1 MSNTRKENNNMRKL
15 TGKAAILAAAICVAA
30 ALPSWAEAKSVT
42 LTCSGYTGTT
52 TLTDFQ
58 ALVKL
63 SDGVNGFRYAD
74 CATNDGTDL
83 WFTDSSGNLIPHEV
97 DTWNTTGD
105 SFVWVKIPTLT
116 PASAGFARIT
126 MHWGEARTAEQTCV
140 SKDTWN
146 GFVGVWHMGAA
157 SGTAAEPDV
166 TGNGLDAVPTV
177 ANGSC
182 NLSQMTANADG
193 VVGGSRVNQTSTG
206 DNNNP
211 GLKVPDYTS
220 KITDRTKF
228 SVGGWFRA
236 TGTVSYF
243 PRLLAQTHYASSRR
257 NIQNLW
263 EIHMGTGNPG
273 SVNSIAAVRGSSGT
287 SLAAASIPNLIDQ
300 WGYIYVTYNGSTATV
315 YVNGVAAQSGSIAA
329 CAASDYG
336 FFIGAMGNYGIGW
349 YGKYDEVRMFNGVQ
363 SADRI
368 KADYDT
374 MHNPSSFL
382 TPAVKQVT
390 LSCSGYAGT
399 TTLTG
404 FQALVKLSDGV
415 NGFRYGDCA
424 TNDGS
429 DLWFT
434 DSNGNLIPHE
444 VDKWNTSGSSFVWV
458 RIPELKPI
466 NEGATTITMHW
477 GEART
482 AEQTCVTKDT
492 WNGFVG
498 VWHMGEASGTTAEP
512 DVTGNG
518 LDAVPTVA
526 YGSYNLSQMTAN
538 ADGVV
543 GGSRVNQTSTGD
555 NNTPGLKVP
564 DYTAKITDHSKFS
577 VGGWF
582 RASGTVNYWARMLAQ
597 RHYKTARKTIVE
609 GWEVELDTGSST
621 VLSSVRGGSS
631 TRVANTPIPDIGYGW
646 VYVYVTYNGTT
657 ATIYVNGVAANAGSV
672 TACPASDY
680 GFFIGA
686 MGNYGIG
693 WYGKYD
699 EVRMFNGIQSADRIK
714 ADYDTMSSPDTF
726 WSESSAAPDPSTVY
740 AATWT
745 GNANDGAVANAANW
759 RCTNSNGD
767 VIDNALPTE
776 DTLVFIEGNNVNVQI
791 PAGQT
796 LAGKMI
802 TIRNCTLAADCD
814 WRGLDVDA
822 VLVGTLDLNGR
833 NLHVRRFGGT
843 VTITSTAPVAA
854 EANEL
859 RVDLGENDTWNN
871 TSVVLSGSVRL
882 VKEGTGTYVAGKA
895 DQSYGGGTE
904 IIAGVLKIGVNGV
917 YHPFGAYNTRVHVAT
932 TNAVLDVNG
941 LYNNNNHEF
950 VLNGG
955 VLRNTGANVG
965 GGTGQFKTIRLETNS
980 FFKVS
985 SNWGFIGN
993 GWAAT
998 ELDLAGHELD
1008 MEIPS
1013 GHYFFFANTAVSAG
1027 RIRVHG
1033 YGSGAGYLQ
1042 TGNANTS
1049 SGYAG
1054 SRGNNSAINTDF
1066 VVEVP
1071 LSIYAPLLVHD
1082 YIANY
1087 SGAVTA
1093 NGGFAA
1099 LKVHGT
1105 FKPSAHDFYYGCTI
1119 MDGATIDLTRRTTA
1133 LPSVSSFTAGST
1145 NLTFAA
1151 DATTVK
1157 IKLGERSVSSQTPII
1172 SWDPTFKPSGIDTV
1186 KFVSETGE
1194 RKRTFVTKDDG
1205 LYALSGF
1212 MIIVK

>member
-1 MSNTRKENNNMRKL
+1 MGYIYVTYNGSTATVYVN
-15 TGKAAILAAAICVAA
+15 GVAAKSGSIAACVASDYGFFIGAMGNYGIGWYGKYDEVRMFNGVQSADRIKADYDTMHNPTSFLTPA
-30 ALPSWAEAKSVT
+30 AKQVT
-42 LTCSGYTGTT
+42 LSCSGYAGTT
-52 TLTDFQ
+52 TLTGFQ

-63 SDGVNGFRYAD
+63 SDGVHGFRYGD
-74 CATNDGTDL
+74 CATNDGSDL
-83 WFTDSSGNLIPHEV
+83 WFTDSNGNLIPHEV
-97 DTWNTTGD
+97 DHWNTSGS
-105 SFVWVKIPTLT
+105 SFVWVRIPELKPINEGATT
-116 PASAGFARIT
+116 IT

-140 SKDTWN
+140 TKDTWN
-146 GFVGVWHMGAA
+146 GFVGVWHMGEAN
-157 SGTAAEPDV
+157 GTVAEPDV

-243 PRLLAQTHYASSRR
+243 PRLLAQTHYTSSRR

-263 EIHMGTGNPG
+263 EILMGAGNPG

-374 MHNPSSFL
+374 MH
-382 TPAVKQVT
+382 
-390 LSCSGYAGT
+390 
-399 TTLTG
+399 
-404 FQALVKLSDGV
+404 
-415 NGFRYGDCA
+415 
-424 TNDGS
+424 
-429 DLWFT
+429 
-434 DSNGNLIPHE
+434 
-444 VDKWNTSGSSFVWV
+444 
-458 RIPELKPI
+458 
-466 NEGATTITMHW
+466 
-477 GEART
+477 
-482 AEQTCVTKDT
+482 
-492 WNGFVG
+492 
-498 VWHMGEASGTTAEP
+498 
-512 DVTGNG
+512 
-518 LDAVPTVA
+518 
-526 YGSYNLSQMTAN
+526 
-538 ADGVV
+538 
-543 GGSRVNQTSTGD
+543 
-555 NNTPGLKVP
+555 
-564 DYTAKITDHSKFS
+564 
-577 VGGWF
+577 
-582 RASGTVNYWARMLAQ
+582 
-597 RHYKTARKTIVE
+597 
-609 GWEVELDTGSST
+609 
-621 VLSSVRGGSS
+621 
-631 TRVANTPIPDIGYGW
+631 
-646 VYVYVTYNGTT
+646 
-657 ATIYVNGVAANAGSV
+657 
-672 TACPASDY
+672 
-680 GFFIGA
+680 
-686 MGNYGIG
+686 
-693 WYGKYD
+693 
-699 EVRMFNGIQSADRIK
+699 
-714 ADYDTMSSPDTF
+714 SPDTF
-726 WSESSAAPDPSTVY
+726 WSEFSATPDPSAVY
-740 AATWT
+740 VATWT
-745 GNANDGAVANAANW
+745 GNANDGAVANADNW
-759 RCTNSNGD
+759 RCTNCNGD

-776 DTLVFIEGNNVNVQI
+776 DSLVFIEGNNVNMQI

-796 LAGKMI
+796 LAGKMMI
-802 TIRNCTLAADCD
+802 FRNCTLAADSD

-833 NLHVRRFGGT
+833 NLSVRRFGGT
-843 VTITSTAPVAA
+843 VTITSTAPIAA

-859 RVDLGENDTWNN
+859 HVDLGENDTWNN
-871 TSVVLSGSVRL
+871 NSVVLSGSVRL
-882 VKEGTGTYVAGKA
+882 VKEGKGTYVAGKA

-904 IIAGVLKIGVNGV
+904 IIAGVLKTGLDGV

-941 LYNNNNHEF
+941 FYNNNNNEF

-1033 YGSGAGYLQ
+1033 YGSGAGSLQ
-1042 TGNANTS
+1042 TGNSNTS

-1054 SRGNNSAINTDF
+1054 SRGDNSAINTDF

-1087 SGAVTA
+1087 SGPVTA

-1099 LKVHGT
+1099 LKVYGT
-1105 FKPSAHDFYYGCTI
+1105 FKPSAHDFFYGCTI

-1133 LPSVSSFTAGST
+1133 LPSVSSFTTGST

-1151 DATTVK
+1151 DATMVK
-1157 IKLGERSVSSQTPII
+1157 IKLGERNVSSVTPII
-1172 SWDPTFKPSGIDTV
+1172 SWSSEPNGIDAV
-1186 KFVSETGE
+1186 KFKSVEGE
-1194 RKRTFVTKDDG
+1194 RKRTFVKKDNG
-1205 LYALSGF
+1205 LYAVNGF
-1212 MIIVK
+1212 LLIVR